1 MTFFSFVP
9 FTMRLKVTL
18 DSFGKKVSLP
28 RFIKQAIAGF
38 SVSYI
43 TPASRFGGEPVRIYM
58 LKKESGIDYETSTS
72 AIILDKFVE
81 ILGSAL
87 YGVIG
92 LFLLSIGIDTPIGQ
106 LILIINIWGLINFIP
121 VPGGLGFL
129 ESSQSVLF
137 IWFKEVVL
145 KGLLWHYSCVLGT
158 YLSLLLDYFC
168 YLNLVLSN
176 FLKKRNLIK
185 ISQIQIRKPKF
196 F

>member
-58 LKKESGIDYETSTS
+58 LKKESSIDYETSTS

-137 IWFKEVVL
+137 HLIQGSGVE
-145 KGLLWHYSCVLGT
+145 GLAMA
-158 YLSLLLDYFC
+158 LLLC
-168 YLNLVLSN
+168 VGYLLVVVVGLFLLSKFSIKQFFKKKKFNKN
-176 FLKKRNLIK
+176 FTDTN
-185 ISQIQIRKPKF
+185 SQA
-196 F
+196 